1 MFNHKIWLHYLLRT
15 MSRKCSRASPHFSNL
30 LSIMTLCILSHDR
43 ERSRILLHPDS
54 HNRTVQVA
62 INLHAV
68 ESGIWVAGPSLS
80 NNQPAGEVE
89 SSATLV
95 PARPADAE
103 GAELTIVLS
112 TPTVAQ
118 VAKPLLKDFVRRL
131 TSLWHRSTIRA
142 EWEEILCKDAMRLL
156 CSRKLAQ
163 RVVGSSNHPIAKAG
177 WSEYIVHDQVK

>member
-1 MFNHKIWLHYLLRT
+1 
-15 MSRKCSRASPHFSNL
+15 
-30 LSIMTLCILSHDR
+30 
-43 ERSRILLHPDS
+43 
-54 HNRTVQVA
+54 
-62 INLHAV
+62 
-68 ESGIWVAGPSLS
+68 VAGPSLS

-131 TSLWHRSTIRA
+131 TSL
-142 EWEEILCKDAMRLL
+142 
-156 CSRKLAQ
+156 
-163 RVVGSSNHPIAKAG
+163 
-177 WSEYIVHDQVK
+177 